1 MVHENDGSLV
11 GRRWLC
17 SGVGAAIVAAAHRT
31 SGRAHG
37 EEEAR
42 MTASRAEAERRRA
55 ENQDVVQRYAE
66 AWSRGDL
73 AAIVA
78 SYHADFTL
86 HYFGRSPLAGDHAG
100 KAAALKALAEV
111 SRRTKRK
118 LLEIVGVMSG
128 PERSAIIAREAFERD
143 GVMANFERVFVFTT
157 KDGQLHQCWVYDG
170 DQAAVDH
177 FLR

>member
-1 MVHENDGSLV
+1 MVHENGGRLV

-17 SGVGAAIVAAAHRT
+17 AGLGALIVAALHRA
-31 SGRAHG
+31 SRRAHG

-42 MTASRAEAERRRA
+42 VTAEHLRA
-55 ENQDVVQRYAE
+55 ENQDIVQRYAD
-66 AWSRGDL
+66 AWTRGDL

-86 HYFGRSPLAGDHAG
+86 HYFGRSSLAGDHVG

-111 SRRTKRK
+111 SRRANRK
-118 LLEIVGVMSG
+118 LLGIVSVMSG

-143 GVMANFERVFVFTT
+143 GIRAIFERVFVYTT
-157 KDGQLHQCWVYDG
+157 KDGWLHECWVYDG
-170 DQAAVDH
+170 DQAAADH